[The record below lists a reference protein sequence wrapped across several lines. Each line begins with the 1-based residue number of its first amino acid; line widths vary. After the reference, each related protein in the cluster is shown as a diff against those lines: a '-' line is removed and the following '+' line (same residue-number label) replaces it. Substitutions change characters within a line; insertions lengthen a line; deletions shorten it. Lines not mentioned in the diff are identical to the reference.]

1 MYNGIGL
8 QTARGSGTNG
18 HVQRNVAFVRPG
30 KKDSVNYRTEDDLAK
45 LDAQANRQPN
55 QGILDHERK
64 RKVEVKCAELEE
76 VLESQ
81 GLNLEEVR
89 TKVELYRSKLM
100 NQGGTATTEL
110 PKDEF
115 GRLLVRETHHIAQ
128 AQQEKNAK
136 LREAFGISEYF
147 VEGTSFDQDRKAKE
161 DLAKADALQKELVE
175 KERAAREAEKV
186 NRKRY
191 ALVRTPSPDR
201 PAAAASNGGKDGGGE
216 EERRGHGDDDEDE
229 AGGGGRKDDKKK
241 HRKKNRDGSS
251 SPERKKDKKK
261 KSKKNKKDRSKKKHS
276 KRSHRDRDDSEAHS
290 DSDSDSD
297 RSDSHSDGGKHRKK
311 SSRKDKVRSQA
322 GMRPEPFRRRFVETG

>member
-229 AGGGGRKDDKKK
+229 VGGGRKDDKKK